1 LSFVAL
7 LLSLGAG
14 EASAFDGSQGRALYI
29 TRCASCHLPEGQG
42 QPGVAPPLRDRIR
55 DCALQP
61 AGWRYLAR
69 VVTFGLVGPI
79 DIGGTQFDGVMPSFS
94 TLSAEERAAIL
105 NYVAT
110 LATPGRAPAPLSPSD
125 INAFTR
131 EAADPE
137 TLRRER
143 PALLAAKHTA
153 SPSGEVGGVEW
164 NSARAAYSRNCQGCH
179 RSAGEGVP
187 SQVPPL
193 RHFVG
198 YLMRNPA
205 GRAYVPRVPGV
216 AYSPLSDAD
225 LAALL
230 NWLLPEFSARELP
243 SNFTPYTTKE
253 IAALRAHALTAVEP
267 ERERVLQLLVDSGEL
282 PRTAVVR

>member
-1 LSFVAL
+1 MRSGEKLRLVFAVL
-7 LLSLGAG
+7 LLSLKSGDG
-14 EASAFDGSQGRALYI
+14 GAFDRTQARALYI

-42 QPGVAPPLRDRIR
+42 QAGVAPPLRDRIR

-61 AGWRYLAR
+61 EGWRYLAR
-69 VVTFGLVGPI
+69 VITFGLVGPI

-94 TLSAEERAAIL
+94 TLSAEERAAVL

-110 LATPGRAPAPLSPSD
+110 LATPGRSPALLSPMD
-125 INAFTR
+125 VITYTR
-131 EAADPE
+131 EPADPQ

-153 SPSGEVGGVEW
+153 PPSSEVSGGEW
-164 NSARAAYSRNCQGCH
+164 NSARAAYSRNCEGCH

-187 SQVPPL
+187 RQVPAL

-243 SNFTPYTTKE
+243 SDFTPYTTNE
-253 IAALRAHALTAVEP
+253 VAALRARALTAVE
-267 ERERVLQLLVDSGEL
+267 S
-282 PRTAVVR
+282 